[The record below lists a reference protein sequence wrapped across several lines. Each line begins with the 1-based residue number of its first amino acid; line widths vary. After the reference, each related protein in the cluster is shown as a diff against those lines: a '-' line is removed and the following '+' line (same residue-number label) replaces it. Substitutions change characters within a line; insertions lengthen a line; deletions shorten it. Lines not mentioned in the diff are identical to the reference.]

1 MALAVMDPTEETDT
15 SLAEVRAV
23 LQDIADRFVAEAP
36 MLSNRDL
43 ANRVAAVEDVS
54 KTLEYLQAAGAHAV
68 ECADLAA
75 DGESTAHAAAF
86 ADDCAP
92 GSAGEWA
99 NPAAAITAGG
109 GEPSGSPAGAGGS
122 DVPGPEKPQRRR
134 KTEFRN
140 NAEYLRSRLGIGIV
154 EARRRLRVG
163 KAVSARVTLGGE
175 AGAPDL
181 PVLAEAMARGD
192 VSGQAAAV
200 IADSLGRASHAA
212 DRGTLEAM
220 EASLVTQAI
229 ESDADT
235 LGMVAKTWETAVD
248 QDGAEPSEEELRARQ
263 GMFYR
268 GRRRGLHQFVI
279 NTTDDQYELLATVM
293 NSAANPRIRPEAIE
307 AAAINPGQAAIDETG
322 ATRTDNGDAGS
333 AAHTATECE
342 EPAAAAA
349 PEDELS
355 GASKV
360 EGTRGTASGG
370 AGTLAEGAGD
380 EGHDSEGRGPE
391 GEVPEGADSEGMAPE
406 EADPVV
412 LTGLDQFT
420 RAQKLLAGLIGACRI
435 ALNVDKLPDAGGLRT
450 QMIVTSGYEQLA
462 GLVAGGGS
470 AVYNGSLSAKTVRRM
485 ACDAEIIPAVLG
497 SKGEVLDLGRA
508 QRFFSRAI
516 RKALIARDKGCAF
529 PGCSMPA
536 LWTEAHHI
544 VPWWAGGRTDV
555 NNGVCLCGLHHDL
568 IEQGN
573 WVINVLEGIP
583 WFTPPNYIDPR
594 RKPLR
599 NAYWQT
605 QIPAAPPRAT
615 NGTATGAS
623 RTVR

>member
-1 MALAVMDPTEETDT
+1 MERTEETET
-15 SLAEVRAV
+15 SLAEVRAM

-36 MLSNRDL
+36 LLSSRDL
-43 ANRVAAVEDVS
+43 ANRVVAVEDVS

-68 ECADLAA
+68 ERADLAA
-75 DGESTAHAAAF
+75 NGESAARTAAF
-86 ADDCAP
+86 ADYCAP
-92 GSAGEWA
+92 GMAAEWA
-99 NPAAAITAGG
+99 DPAAAITAGG
-109 GEPSGSPAGAGGS
+109 GELPESADGPGISDGA
-122 DVPGPEKPQRRR
+122 GPEKRQRRR
-134 KTEFRN
+134 KTEFPN
-140 NAEYLRSRLGIGIV
+140 NAEYLRSRLGISIV

-163 KAVSARVTLGGE
+163 KAVSAPVRLDGG
-175 AGAPDL
+175 AGIPDL
-181 PVLAEAMARGD
+181 PALADAMARGD
-192 VSGQAAAV
+192 VSGQAAAL
-200 IADSLGRASHAA
+200 ITDSLGRARHAA
-212 DRGTLEAM
+212 DPGTLEAM
-220 EASLVTQAI
+220 EASLVAQAI
-229 ESDADT
+229 ETDTDT
-235 LGMVAKTWETAVD
+235 LAMVAKTWETAVD

-307 AAAINPGQAAIDETG
+307 AAATGPGQGGIGDGAAN
-322 ATRTDNGDAGS
+322 TDNPDAD
-333 AAHTATECE
+333 T
-342 EPAAAAA
+342 AAA
-349 PEDELS
+349 D
-355 GASKV
+355 
-360 EGTRGTASGG
+360 
-370 AGTLAEGAGD
+370 
-380 EGHDSEGRGPE
+380 HDSK
-391 GEVPEGADSEGMAPE
+391 GMAPE
-406 EADPVV
+406 GAVPEGTDSDGIVPEGVDPVV

-435 ALNVDKLPDAGGLRT
+435 ALNVDKLPDSGGLRT

-462 GLVAGGGS
+462 GLLSGGGS

-497 SKGEVLDLGRA
+497 SEGEVLDLGRS

-529 PGCSMPA
+529 PGCTMPA

-555 NNGVCLCGLHHDL
+555 NNGVCLCGAHHDL

-573 WVINVLEGIP
+573 WEINVLQGIP
-583 WFTPPNYIDPR
+583 WFTPPDYIDPR

-599 NAYWQT
+599 NSYWQT
-605 QIPAAPPRAT
+605 QVPVRPLRPGPRTGRQRAHAAR
-615 NGTATGAS
+615 
-623 RTVR
+623 

>member
-1 MALAVMDPTEETDT
+1 MALAAMDRVEEIDT
-15 SLAEVRAV
+15 SLAEVRAM
-23 LQDIADRFVAEAP
+23 LQDIADRFAAEAP
-36 MLSNRDL
+36 SLSTRDL
-43 ANRVAAVEDVS
+43 ANRVAAVEDIS

-68 ECADLAA
+68 ERADLAA
-75 DGESTAHAAAF
+75 NGESAAHTAAYAEG
-86 ADDCAP
+86 CAP

-99 NPAAAITAGG
+99 NPAAAITSGG
-109 GEPSGSPAGAGGS
+109 GEPSESGGGTRNSDAAGS
-122 DVPGPEKPQRRR
+122 EKRQRRR

-140 NAEYLRSRLGIGIV
+140 NAEYLRSRLGISIL

-163 KAVSARVTLGGE
+163 KAVSAPVRLDGE
-175 AGAPDL
+175 AGTPDL
-181 PVLAEAMARGD
+181 PELADAMAQGD
-192 VSGQAAAV
+192 ISGEAAALV
-200 IADSLGRASHAA
+200 TDSIARARHAA
-212 DRGTLEAM
+212 DPGTLEAM
-220 EASLVTQAI
+220 EAALVAQAV

-235 LGMVAKTWETAVD
+235 LAMVAKTWETAVD

-293 NSAANPRIRPEAIE
+293 NSAANPRVRPEAIE
-307 AAAINPGQAAIDETG
+307 AAATGPGQADIDETG
-322 ATRTDNGDAGS
+322 AGNLADSAEEAGVGHDSDGPGPKGADPEGTDPEDTDPEG
-333 AAHTATECE
+333 TATE
-342 EPAAAAA
+342 
-349 PEDELS
+349 
-355 GASKV
+355 GM
-360 EGTRGTASGG
+360 
-370 AGTLAEGAGD
+370 
-380 EGHDSEGRGPE
+380 GPE
-391 GEVPEGADSEGMAPE
+391 GV
-406 EADPVV
+406 DPVV
-412 LTGLDQFT
+412 LAGLDQFT

-435 ALNVDKLPDAGGLRT
+435 ALNVGKLPESGGLRT

-462 GLVAGGGS
+462 GLLSGGGS
-470 AVYNGSLSAKTVRRM
+470 AVYNGSLSAKTVRRL

-497 SKGEVLDLGRA
+497 SKGEVLDLGRS

-529 PGCSMPA
+529 PGCTMPA

-573 WVINVLEGIP
+573 WEINVLKGIP
-583 WFTPPNYIDPR
+583 WFTPPDYIDPR

-599 NAYWQT
+599 NTYWQT
-605 QIPAAPPRAT
+605 QVPVRLLRPGPGTGQKREQAAR
-615 NGTATGAS
+615 
-623 RTVR
+623 